1 FSFLAPCPSS
11 GIIINGSTDQVAPHA
26 DVLKLV
32 ERLKT
37 QKGITI
43 EHSSVEGANH
53 FFESHLEPRSAMVG
67 AYLDKRL
74 AAAPEKSCPLN
85 APKHARRG
93 VIARRASVR
102 ARRSWSAG

>member
-1 FSFLAPCPSS
+1 MYDFSFLAPCPSS
-11 GIIINGSTDQVAPHA
+11 GIIVNGGIDQVAPQA

-43 EHSSVEGANH
+43 EHATVDGANH
-53 FFESHLEPRSAMVG
+53 FFESKLEPLAATVG

-74 AAAPEKSCPLN
+74 SEGPEK
-85 APKHARRG
+85 G
-93 VIARRASVR
+93 
-102 ARRSWSAG
+102 